1 MLARS
6 RPFLLRLSL
15 ALASAAAA
23 GEGVA
28 QTVTDPNLTVT
39 PVVSGLSSPTT
50 MAFVGP
56 GDILVLQKNNGQVR
70 RVLNGALQP
79 APVLDFPVNAESER
93 GLLGIAV
100 SSTVNPP
107 QVFLY
112 VTEAAS
118 DGATAI
124 ANRVYRYNWNAGA
137 GTLTN
142 PALVL
147 DLPVTAGPNHDGGV
161 LTVDGS
167 GRLYAVIGDLNRNGQ
182 LQNNAGGAAPDDT
195 SVILRVNADGTAAAG
210 NPFAPHCS
218 VTTTQT
224 CATNANCPGGETCR
238 TQVGRYYAYGVRNS
252 FGMAIDPV
260 TSALWNTENGPS
272 SYDEINRV
280 TAGFNSGWNPLMGPD
295 SRDPQGVGNLFN
307 MPGAGLTYSDPEFSW
322 LTPVAVTAILFPRGI
337 SAVYDDMA
345 LVGDS
350 NNGNLYRFPLNP
362 ARDGFN
368 LAAFTGLS
376 DLVADDVTER
386 EAVRIGSGFNGITD
400 LEQGPDGAIYVVSIG
415 NGAIYRIA
423 GGGRDYHTV
432 TPCRLVDTRT
442 STPLASG
449 IERLFTLTGGTC
461 GVPSSARA
469 LALNVTVTGPTGQ
482 GFVTLFPGN
491 FTLPTT
497 SNLNFSAGQ
506 TRANNTVTA
515 LSTNGQGTVRAF
527 ASVTGP
533 GTVHLIIDVA
543 GYFQ

>member
-1 MLARS
+1 MA
-6 RPFLLRLSL
+6 
-15 ALASAAAA
+15 AASAAAA
-23 GEGVA
+23 GEGLA
-28 QTVTDPNLTVT
+28 QTVTDPNLTVSL
-39 PVVSGLSSPTT
+39 VVNGLSSPTT
-50 MAFVGP
+50 MAFVGS

-70 RVLNGALQP
+70 RVLNGVLQP

-100 SSTVNPP
+100 NSTVNPP

-142 PALVL
+142 QTLIL

-161 LTVDGS
+161 LTVDSS

-182 LQNNAGGAAPDDT
+182 LQNIVGGPAPDDT
-195 SVILRVNADGTAAAG
+195 SVIFRVNSDGAAAAG
-210 NPFAPHCS
+210 NPFTPYCS

-224 CATNANCPGGETCR
+224 CSVNGDCPAGQTCR
-238 TQVGRYYAYGVRNS
+238 TQVARYYAYGVRNS

-260 TSALWNTENGPS
+260 TGALWNTENGPS

-280 TAGFNSGWNPLMGPD
+280 SAGFNSGWNQLMGPD

-307 MPGAGLTYSDPEFSW
+307 MPGAGSAYSDPEFSW

-376 DLVADDVTER
+376 DLVADDIDER
-386 EAVRIGSGFNGITD
+386 HAVRIGSGFSGITD

-415 NGAIYRIA
+415 GGAIYRIS

-449 IERLFTLTGGTC
+449 VERLFTLTGGTC
-461 GVPSSARA
+461 GVPATARA

-491 FTLPTT
+491 FTLPAS

-506 TRANNTVTA
+506 TRANNAVSA

>member
-1 MLARS
+1 MA
-6 RPFLLRLSL
+6 
-15 ALASAAAA
+15 AASAAAA
-23 GEGVA
+23 GEGLA
-28 QTVTDPNLTVT
+28 QTVTDPNLTVSL
-39 PVVSGLSSPTT
+39 VVNGLSSPTT
-50 MAFVGP
+50 MAFVGS

-70 RVLNGALQP
+70 RVLNGVLQP

-100 SSTVNPP
+100 NSTVNPP

-142 PALVL
+142 QTLIL

-161 LTVDGS
+161 LTVDSS

-182 LQNNAGGAAPDDT
+182 LQNIVGGPAPDDT
-195 SVILRVNADGTAAAG
+195 SVIFRVNSDGAAAAG
-210 NPFAPHCS
+210 NPFTPYCS

-224 CATNANCPGGETCR
+224 CSVNGDCPAGQTCR
-238 TQVGRYYAYGVRNS
+238 TQVARYYAYGVRNS

-260 TSALWNTENGPS
+260 TGALWNTENGPS

-280 TAGFNSGWNPLMGPD
+280 SAGFNSGWNPLMGPD

-376 DLVADDVTER
+376 DLVADDIDER
-386 EAVRIGSGFNGITD
+386 HAVRIGSGFSGITD

-415 NGAIYRIA
+415 GGAIYRIS

-442 STPLASG
+442 STPLGSG
-449 IERLFTLTGGTC
+449 VERLFTLTGGTC
-461 GVPSSARA
+461 GVPATARA

-491 FTLPTT
+491 FTLPAS

-506 TRANNTVTA
+506 TRANNAVSA